1 VKSIIDPMLK
11 LEPFTPKD
19 FSRLIGW
26 IDTERELVQFAGDLF
41 TYPLSENQLHAYLSQ
56 EKLIAKKIIHIE
68 SGEVIGHCE
77 LNFLNE
83 HPRLSR
89 ILIGNKQKRGLGYG
103 AKIIRLM
110 VDAIQKE
117 IPSRQVELRVFGYNT
132 NAIKLYEK
140 EGFVIQEKHTL
151 QFQYT
156 DDEFWTNYYMTK
168 QLHN

>member
-1 VKSIIDPMLK
+1 MLK
-11 LEPFTPKD
+11 LEPFTPND
-19 FSRLIGW
+19 FSRLVRW
-26 IDTERELVQFAGDLF
+26 VNTKRELVQFAGDLF
-41 TYPLSENQLHAYLSQ
+41 TYPLSEDQLHAYLSQ
-56 EKLIAKKIIHIE
+56 EKLVAKKIIHIE

-83 HPRLSR
+83 NPRLSR
-89 ILIGNKQKRGLGYG
+89 ILIGNKQNRGLGYG

-110 VDAIQKE
+110 IDAIQKE
-117 IPSRQVELRVFGYNT
+117 IPSKQVELRVFGYNT

-151 QFQYT
+151 QFQCT

>member
-1 VKSIIDPMLK
+1 MLR

-41 TYPLSENQLHAYLSQ
+41 TYPLLEDQLHAYLSQ
-56 EKLIAKKIIHIE
+56 EKLIAKKIIHTE

-89 ILIGNKQKRGLGYG
+89 ILIGAKQNRGLGYG

>member
-1 VKSIIDPMLK
+1 MLR

-19 FSRLIGW
+19 FSRLIHWVG
-26 IDTERELVQFAGDLF
+26 TKRELIQFAGDLF
-41 TYPLSENQLHAYLSQ
+41 TFPLSEDQLQEYLSQ
-56 EKLIAKKIIHIE
+56 KKLAPKKIIHTE

-89 ILIGNKQKRGLGYG
+89 ILIGNKQKRGRGYG
-103 AKIIRLM
+103 TKIIQLM
-110 VDAIQKE
+110 IDAIQKE
-117 IPSRQVELRVFGYNT
+117 IPTKQVELRVFGYNT
-132 NAIKLYEK
+132 YAIKLYKK

-151 QFQYT
+151 QFQYAE
-156 DDEFWTNYYMTK
+156 DELWTNYYMIK

>member
-1 VKSIIDPMLK
+1 MLK
-11 LEPFTPKD
+11 LEPFTPND
-19 FSRLIGW
+19 FSRLVRW
-26 IDTERELVQFAGDLF
+26 VDTKRELVQFAGDLF

-56 EKLIAKKIIHIE
+56 EKLVAKKIIHIE

-83 HPRLSR
+83 NPRLSR
-89 ILIGNKQKRGLGYG
+89 ILIGNKQNRGLGYG

-110 VDAIQKE
+110 IDAIQKE
-117 IPSRQVELRVFGYNT
+117 IPSKQVELRVFGYNT

-140 EGFVIQEKHTL
+140 EGFVIQEKYTL

-156 DDEFWTNYYMTK
+156 EDESWTNYYMAK
-168 QLHN
+168 QLNN

>member
-1 VKSIIDPMLK
+1 MLK
-11 LEPFTPKD
+11 LEPFTPND
-19 FSRLIGW
+19 FSRLVRW
-26 IDTERELVQFAGDLF
+26 VDTKRELVQFAGDLF

-56 EKLIAKKIIHIE
+56 DKLIAKKIVHIQ

-89 ILIGNKQKRGLGYG
+89 ILIGNKQNRGLGYG

-110 VDAIQKE
+110 IDAIQKE
-117 IPSRQVELRVFGYNT
+117 IPSKQVELRVFGYNT

-140 EGFVIQEKHTL
+140 EGFVIQEKYTL

-156 DDEFWTNYYMTK
+156 EDESWTNYYMAK
-168 QLHN
+168 QLNN

>member
-1 VKSIIDPMLK
+1 MLK

-19 FSRLIGW
+19 FSRLIHWVG
-26 IDTERELVQFAGDLF
+26 TKRELIQFAGDLF
-41 TYPLSENQLHAYLSQ
+41 TFPLSEDQLQEYLSQ
-56 EKLIAKKIIHIE
+56 KKLAPKKIIHTE

-89 ILIGNKQKRGLGYG
+89 ILIGNKQKRGRGYG
-103 AKIIRLM
+103 TKIIQLM
-110 VDAIQKE
+110 IDAIQKE
-117 IPSRQVELRVFGYNT
+117 IPTKQVELRVFGYNT
-132 NAIKLYEK
+132 YAIKLYKK

-151 QFQYT
+151 QFQYAE
-156 DDEFWTNYYMTK
+156 DELWTNYYMIK

>member
-1 VKSIIDPMLK
+1 MLR

-19 FSRLIGW
+19 FSRLIHWVG
-26 IDTERELVQFAGDLF
+26 TKRELIQFAGDLF
-41 TYPLSENQLHAYLSQ
+41 TFPLSEDQLQEYLSQ
-56 EKLIAKKIIHIE
+56 KKLAPKKIIHTE

-89 ILIGNKQKRGLGYG
+89 ILIGNKQNRGRGYG
-103 AKIIRLM
+103 TIIIQLM
-110 VDAIQKE
+110 IDAIQKE
-117 IPSRQVELRVFGYNT
+117 IPTKQVELRVFGYNT
-132 NAIKLYEK
+132 NAIKLYKK

-151 QFQYT
+151 QFQYAE
-156 DDEFWTNYYMTK
+156 DESWTNYYMIK

>member
-1 VKSIIDPMLK
+1 MLR

-19 FSRLIGW
+19 FSRLIHWVG
-26 IDTERELVQFAGDLF
+26 TKRELIQFAGDLF
-41 TYPLSENQLHAYLSQ
+41 TFPLSEDQLQAYLSQ
-56 EKLIAKKIIHIE
+56 KKLVPKKIIHTE

-89 ILIGNKQKRGLGYG
+89 ILIGNKQNRGRGYG
-103 AKIIRLM
+103 TIIIQLM
-110 VDAIQKE
+110 IDAIQKE
-117 IPSRQVELRVFGYNT
+117 IPTKQVELRVFGYNT
-132 NAIKLYEK
+132 NAIKLYKK

-151 QFQYT
+151 QFQYAE
-156 DDEFWTNYYMTK
+156 DESWTNYYMIK

>member
-1 VKSIIDPMLK
+1 MLR

-19 FSRLIGW
+19 FSRLIHWVG
-26 IDTERELVQFAGDLF
+26 TKRELIQFAGDLF
-41 TYPLSENQLHAYLSQ
+41 TFPLSEDQLQEYLSQ
-56 EKLIAKKIIHIE
+56 KKLAPKKIIHTE

-89 ILIGNKQKRGLGYG
+89 ILIGNKQKRGRGYG
-103 AKIIRLM
+103 TKIIQLM
-110 VDAIQKE
+110 IDAIQKE
-117 IPSRQVELRVFGYNT
+117 IPTKQVELRVFGYNT
-132 NAIKLYEK
+132 YAIKLYKK

-151 QFQYT
+151 QFQYAE
-156 DDEFWTNYYMTK
+156 DESWTNYYMIK

>member
-1 VKSIIDPMLK
+1 MLR

-19 FSRLIGW
+19 FSRLIHWVG
-26 IDTERELVQFAGDLF
+26 TKRELIQFAGDLF
-41 TYPLSENQLHAYLSQ
+41 TFPLSEDQLQEYLSQ
-56 EKLIAKKIIHIE
+56 KKLAPKKIIHTE

-89 ILIGNKQKRGLGYG
+89 ILIGNKQKRGRGYG
-103 AKIIRLM
+103 TKIIQLM
-110 VDAIQKE
+110 IDAIQKE
-117 IPSRQVELRVFGYNT
+117 IPTKQVELRVFGYNT
-132 NAIKLYEK
+132 NAIKLYKK

-151 QFQYT
+151 QFQYAE
-156 DDEFWTNYYMTK
+156 DELWTNYYMIK

>member
-1 VKSIIDPMLK
+1 MLR

-19 FSRLIGW
+19 FLRLIHWVG
-26 IDTERELVQFAGDLF
+26 TKRELIQFAGDLF
-41 TYPLSENQLHAYLSQ
+41 TFPLSEDQLQEYLSQ
-56 EKLIAKKIIHIE
+56 KKLAPKKIIHTE

-89 ILIGNKQKRGLGYG
+89 ILIGNKQKRGRGYG
-103 AKIIRLM
+103 TKIIQLM
-110 VDAIQKE
+110 IDAIQKE
-117 IPSRQVELRVFGYNT
+117 IPTKQVELRVFGYNT
-132 NAIKLYEK
+132 YAIKLYKK

-151 QFQYT
+151 QFQYAE
-156 DDEFWTNYYMTK
+156 DELWTNYYMIK